1 MSTLSAL
8 GTLSQLTQ
16 LQGCTGSNVF
26 LFSAVDVV
34 SAESQFAIKVVGNMA
49 AFVRWL
55 LRCLLE
61 CQPWKGSGNFEPM
74 DEETDELDS
83 MGGITCMDGMSSVE
97 SSSGDFD
104 SDEGGLRSLRVT

>member
-1 MSTLSAL
+1 
-8 GTLSQLTQ
+8 
-16 LQGCTGSNVF
+16 
-26 LFSAVDVV
+26 
-34 SAESQFAIKVVGNMA
+34 MA

-61 CQPWKGSGNFEPM
+61 CQPWKASGNFEPM
-74 DEETDELDS
+74 DEDTDELDS

-104 SDEGGLRSLRVT
+104 SDEGGLRSLRVTQPSHLKVCSTCCTGGHTS